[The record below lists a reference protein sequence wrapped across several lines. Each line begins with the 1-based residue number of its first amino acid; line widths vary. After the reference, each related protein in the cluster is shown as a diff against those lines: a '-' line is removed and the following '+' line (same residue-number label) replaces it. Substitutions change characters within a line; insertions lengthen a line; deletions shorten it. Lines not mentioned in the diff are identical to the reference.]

1 MGVKM
6 IITKNHA
13 AYPEIRFLTKSIS
26 KPYGRASAM
35 PTVWELTKQNGYV
48 RVRKVSSS
56 VILLEQDI

>member
-13 AYPEIRFLTKSIS
+13 AYPEIRFLTKSFS
-26 KPYGRASAM
+26 
-35 PTVWELTKQNGYV
+35 QNGYV